1 MRTARRFVKDESG
14 MTMAL
19 VIMMILLLGVMGAG
33 LLTFVSRDLNTAVE
47 ENKGQRAFE
56 VADAGIGVAKQQL
69 TSDCGINT
77 NCKDHYDGTA
87 DDIQWSAASGGLTLT
102 DLDVDSGTKDC
113 VNVSIRKLET
123 GTYDFRV
130 VSTGTYRSSATGTC
144 DDPTNA
150 KRRIEAI
157 FNGIT
162 NVGGGGGLGHPIYY
176 TPSSIS
182 IEADPALGGITLDQI
197 SMFSE
202 KDVVIEGLQ
211 TPEAFA
217 ADYSDPNSGV
227 IKVNGGSDALGDW
240 NSQNTKYFNNPGPWN
255 TRGRIKTTIK
265 TTGPKDNPT
274 ETVQTPPFID
284 PGFAAEGKICGF
296 AATDTTTGACDL
308 AASSVADGVSSYD
321 RTTGL
326 LAPDGITP
334 NPNPRPVVLNRAG
347 TDVAQKC
354 TFMRKPFPPDNTS
367 YDNECYITYPF
378 PRPQPKP
385 DRLKQVA
392 QDADT
397 PTDRHYWDVATDGI
411 PTLTDWET
419 LFPACPN
426 LTTPDPADCMK
437 RVVFVDAQN
446 QTLHFDTNNSARNQG
461 VLVVWNGDLQLDKTF
476 KGVILNLNGN
486 GSAFGASN
494 CDGVSCADQGL
505 FRNNGQFCQCWLYS
519 EGNTAARAGVE
530 IGAGSTIKFLPGA
543 EWSFLDDLFQ
553 NANPTSFQL
562 QGWRELYE

>member
-33 LLTFVSRDLNTAVE
+33 LLTFVSRDLNTVVE
-47 ENKGQRAFE
+47 ENRGQRAFE
-56 VADAGIGVAKQQL
+56 VADAGIGVAKRQL
-69 TSDCGINT
+69 SSDCIGNT
-77 NCKDHYDGTA
+77 TCTAHYDGGD
-87 DDIQWSAASGGLTLT
+87 DDIQWSAWKDGLTLQ
-102 DLDVDSGTKDC
+102 DLDGDGDLADS
-113 VNVSIRKLET
+113 VNVTIESLGSDRYRAI
-123 GTYDFRV
+123 
-130 VSTGTYRSSATGTC
+130 STGTYGDLA
-144 DDPTNA
+144 PA
-150 KRRIEAI
+150 KRKIEAI
-157 FNGIT
+157 FKGIT
-162 NVGGGGGLGHPIYY
+162 ASGGGSGLGHPIYY
-176 TPSSIS
+176 TQSSIS
-182 IEADPALGGITLDQI
+182 IEADPVLGGITLDQI

-202 KDVVIEGLQ
+202 KDIVIEGLQ
-211 TPEAFA
+211 TPEAFT

-227 IKVNGGSDALGDW
+227 IKVAGGSDALGDW
-240 NSQNTKYFNNPGPWN
+240 NSENTKYFANPGPWN

-334 NPNPRPVVLNRAG
+334 NPNPRPVVLNSAG

-354 TFMRKPFPPDNTS
+354 TFMQKPFPPDNLA

-397 PTDRHYWDVATDGI
+397 PTDRHYWDVATDGN
-411 PTLTDWET
+411 PTPTQWET

-426 LTTPDPADCMK
+426 LTTPDPADCLK

-446 QTLHFDTNNSARNQG
+446 QQLNFNTDNSARNQG
-461 VLVVWNGDLQLDKTF
+461 VLVVWCGDLQLDKTF
-476 KGVILNLNGN
+476 KGVILNLNGP
-486 GSAFGASN
+486 GSAFGASS
-494 CDGVSCADQGL
+494 CEDG
-505 FRNNGQFCQCWLYS
+505 
-519 EGNTAARAGVE
+519 
-530 IGAGSTIKFLPGA
+530 IGSDK
-543 EWSFLDDLFQ
+543 
-553 NANPTSFQL
+553 
-562 QGWRELYE
+562 